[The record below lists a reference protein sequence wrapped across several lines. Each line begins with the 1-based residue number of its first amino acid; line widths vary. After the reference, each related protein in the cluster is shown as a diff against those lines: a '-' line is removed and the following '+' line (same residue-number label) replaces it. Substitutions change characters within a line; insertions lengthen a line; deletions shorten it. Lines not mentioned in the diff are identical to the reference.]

1 MNSDEKI
8 IFCKK
13 CVESNQRYIGSVS
26 FFDMKES
33 RKQRT
38 IFDNGICGACKYFEY
53 KKISIGN
60 QEKRSLFLFLINIE
74 KKWRLRR
81 SYSRQWRKRH
91 HLSISCFK
99 IQVQNESTYYHLGSS
114 PLYRN
119 RMA

>member
-1 MNSDEKI
+1 MTKKKLNSDEKI

-53 KKISIGN
+53 KKYRLEI
-60 QEKRSLFLFLINIE
+60 KRRGACLLLINTE
-74 KKWRLRR
+74 KKWRLR
-81 SYSRQWRKRH
+81 
-91 HLSISCFK
+91 CF
-99 IQVQNESTYYHLGSS
+99 IQAVEEKTPFIYL
-114 PLYRN
+114 
-119 RMA
+119 MF